1 MVNDN
6 TQINANTSINA
17 NSIPETPIPARPPE
31 TPRPQAQPQRRVHRR
46 GPLRQARLALA
57 ISAGKMV
64 GTAGRV
70 LGVGGGTSLPGMV
83 ARRIDPDVLKA
94 VMTGSKAIKIVITGS
109 NGKTTTSRMISEMA
123 KESGNRLSHNRS
135 GSNLLQGVTSVAVN
149 FANVLGKLESDVLI
163 FEIDEG
169 TMQHVIPEIQ
179 PDVVVITNIFRDQ
192 LDRFG
197 ELYAVARSLDKVLE
211 GLPET
216 STIILNGNDPQ
227 VANFGQNAKARRL
240 FFGLNTTEIGTPVPE
255 QSADVIRCIHCQ
267 EDLEYKVA
275 YLSHLGLYRCPNCGY
290 TLPPLD
296 IAATSVKLAEDGKG
310 PTHATLTTPEGQM
323 EIEIPLPGVHNVY
336 NAAAAIGAALAAGF
350 PKQKLPTALS
360 KLQPAFGRFEEIK
373 AGDQTIYLAFVKN
386 PTSFNL
392 IMRLMMQ
399 HPGEKHILLAAS
411 HTVVDGE
418 DFSWLWD
425 IELEEIA
432 PQVVDAICSGNKP
445 EELAMRLKYA
455 EVASERIRMIEDREQ
470 ALDAALLNAGPGGTL
485 YVLATY
491 SPTQELRRVMQ
502 KRGWV
507 KHFWEE

>member
-1 MVNDN
+1 MVKEEIQ
-6 TQINANTSINA
+6 TAPVQT
-17 NSIPETPIPARPPE
+17 TPTKRVRPS
-31 TPRPQAQPQRRVHRR
+31 
-46 GPLRQARLALA
+46 PLNQARLALA
-57 ISAGKMV
+57 ISAGKLV
-64 GTAGRV
+64 GASGRL
-70 LGVGGGTSLPGMV
+70 LGIGGGTSLPGMV
-83 ARRIDPDVLKA
+83 ARRIDPNVLKK
-94 VMTGSKAIKIVITGS
+94 VMNSTHAKKIVITGS
-109 NGKTTTSRMISEMA
+109 NGKTTTSRMIAEIA

-149 FANVLGKLESDVLI
+149 FANVFGQLHSDVLV

-197 ELYAVARSLDKVLE
+197 ELYAVARGLDRVLE
-211 GLPET
+211 TLPET
-216 STIILNGNDPQ
+216 STIVLNGNDPQ
-227 VANFGQNAKARRL
+227 VANFGRNAKARRV
-240 FFGLNTTEIGTPVPE
+240 FFGLDTTEIGTPVPE

-290 TLPPLD
+290 TLPSLD
-296 IAATSVKLAEDGKG
+296 IVATSVKLADDGKG
-310 PTHATLTTPEGQM
+310 PTRVTLSTPAGEMQL
-323 EIEIPLPGVHNVY
+323 EIPLPGVHNVY
-336 NAAAAIGAALAAGF
+336 NAAAAVGAALAVDF
-350 PKQKLPTALS
+350 PKEKLPVALAR
-360 KLQPAFGRFEEIK
+360 LQPAFGRLEEIQ
-373 AGDQTIYLAFVKN
+373 AGDATIYLAFVKN

-392 IMRLMMQ
+392 IMRLIKQ
-399 HPGEKHILLAAS
+399 HPGPKHLLLAAS

-425 IELEEIA
+425 IDIEELAPDIA
-432 PQVVDAICSGNKP
+432 DVICSGNKP
-445 EELAMRLKYA
+445 EELAMRVKYA
-455 EVASERIRMIEDREQ
+455 EVPTEHIHMLEDREA
-470 ALDAALLNAGPGGTL
+470 ALDAALKNAGPGGTL

-491 SPTQELRRVMQ
+491 SPTQELRRIMQ